1 MELFSAYLTIFIG
14 VLPSMCAGIL
24 ATFAITLI
32 FKTSYTTNFAQGV
45 ISAVG
50 AYVAVELTLEHGL
63 PLWGVAIIGV
73 VVAFGV
79 GMLIDVLI
87 FRQGKNVNALGKQ
100 IITMGLISL
109 FVGIIPF
116 IFAVANYESVP
127 VQPFIPLTQQL
138 VIPMGATSQ
147 ISIPYNT
154 IVAIGIT
161 LVLMVL
167 VFVLLQKSKWGL
179 SVRATASN
187 EIVAGMMGINTKVIT
202 AVSWAIA
209 GALGAVAAIIYVGN
223 ATFSSAYVMTST
235 QINAFL
241 AGILGGFITFHG
253 PVVGAIIIYML
264 NALVGCVCIH
274 VPGLSMWKSAI
285 VYGIVMLLVL
295 IKPQGLF
302 GKKMVKKV

>member
-1 MELFSAYLTIFIG
+1 
-14 VLPSMCAGIL
+14 MCAGIL

-45 ISAVG
+45 ISAIG
-50 AYVAVELTLEHGL
+50 AYVAVELTLEKGL
-63 PLWGVAIIGV
+63 PLWGVAILGV
-73 VVAFGV
+73 VVAFVV
-79 GMLIDVLI
+79 GLLIDVLI
-87 FRQGKNVNALGKQ
+87 FRRGKNVNAIGKQ

-116 IFAVANYESVP
+116 VFAVANYESVP
-127 VQPFIPLTQQL
+127 VQPFIPLTEKL
-138 VIPMGATSQ
+138 TLGQ

-154 IVAIGIT
+154 LVGIGIT
-161 LVLMVL
+161 IVLMVL

-202 AVSWAIA
+202 AISWAIA

-223 ATFSSAYVMTST
+223 VTFSNALVMTTT

-241 AGILGGFITFHG
+241 AGILGGFATFYG
-253 PVVGAIIIYML
+253 PVAGAAIIYLL
-264 NALVGCVCIH
+264 NAIVGCICIH
-274 VPGLSMWKSAI
+274 VPELTMWKSAV
-285 VYGIVMLLVL
+285 VYGVVMLLVL
-295 IKPQGLF
+295 LKPQGLF

>member
-1 MELFSAYLTIFIG
+1 MDFNAYLTIFIG

-45 ISAVG
+45 ISAIG
-50 AYVAVELTLEHGL
+50 AYVAVELTLEKGL
-63 PLWGVAIIGV
+63 PLWGVAILGV
-73 VVAFGV
+73 VVAFVV
-79 GMLIDVLI
+79 GLLIDVLI
-87 FRQGKNVNALGKQ
+87 FRRGKNVNAIGKQ

-116 IFAVANYESVP
+116 VFAVANYESVP
-127 VQPFIPLTQQL
+127 VQPFIPLTEKL
-138 VIPMGATSQ
+138 TLGQ

-154 IVAIGIT
+154 LVGIGIT
-161 LVLMVL
+161 IVLMVL

-202 AVSWAIA
+202 AISWAIA
-209 GALGAVAAIIYVGN
+209 GALGAVAAVIYIGN
-223 ATFSSAYVMTST
+223 ATFSSPLVMTTT

-241 AGILGGFITFHG
+241 AGILGGFATFYG
-253 PVVGAIIIYML
+253 PVAGAAIIYLL
-264 NALVGCVCIH
+264 NALVGCICIH
-274 VPGLSMWKSAI
+274 VPELSMWKPAV
-285 VYGIVMLLVL
+285 VYGVVMLLVL
-295 IKPQGLF
+295 WKPQGLF

>member
-1 MELFSAYLTIFIG
+1 MDFNAYLTIFIG

-45 ISAVG
+45 ISAIG
-50 AYVAVELTLEHGL
+50 AYVAVELTLEKGL
-63 PLWGVAIIGV
+63 PLWGVAILGV
-73 VVAFGV
+73 VVAFVV
-79 GMLIDVLI
+79 GLLIDVLI
-87 FRQGKNVNALGKQ
+87 FRRGKNVNAIGKQ

-116 IFAVANYESVP
+116 VFAVANYESVP
-127 VQPFIPLTQQL
+127 VQPFIPLTEKL
-138 VIPMGATSQ
+138 TLGQ

-154 IVAIGIT
+154 LVGIGIT
-161 LVLMVL
+161 IVLMVL

-202 AVSWAIA
+202 AISWAIA
-209 GALGAVAAIIYVGN
+209 GALGAVAAVIYIGN
-223 ATFSSAYVMTST
+223 VTFSNALVMTTT

-241 AGILGGFITFHG
+241 AGILGGFATFYG
-253 PVVGAIIIYML
+253 PVAGAAIIYLL
-264 NALVGCVCIH
+264 NAIVGCICIH
-274 VPGLSMWKSAI
+274 VPELTMWKSAV
-285 VYGIVMLLVL
+285 VYGVVMLLVL
-295 IKPQGLF
+295 LKPQGLF